1 MGLPP
6 ATPQDLP
13 GGNATLASTTRA
25 SLHSFLTHFFP
36 SVERIHC
43 ISATPSASSASTSA
57 MATDSNAAESTNTP
71 SPEATLVVRALCEK
85 TPKGLRW
92 REKRPRV
99 LAERMAWE
107 KKDAADEQVAAVAE
121 EEERPKGMEGEDL
134 GTLVVE
140 GVVRGNRLS
149 ANRLMHVQGWG
160 DFKISKVSEFSP
172 LDTLA
177 VW

>member
-1 MGLPP
+1 
-6 ATPQDLP
+6 
-13 GGNATLASTTRA
+13 
-25 SLHSFLTHFFP
+25 
-36 SVERIHC
+36 
-43 ISATPSASSASTSA
+43 
-57 MATDSNAAESTNTP
+57 MATDSTNTP
-71 SPEATLVVRALCEK
+71 SPEATFVVRALCEK

-107 KKDAADEQVAAVAE
+107 KKDAEDEQVTVE

-160 DFKISKVSEFSP
+160 DFKISKVP
-172 LDTLA
+172 LAVLFTLA
-177 VW
+177 VN

>member
-1 MGLPP
+1 MEPRL
-6 ATPQDLP
+6 TQDLP

-43 ISATPSASSASTSA
+43 ISATPSVSSSASTSA
-57 MATDSNAAESTNTP
+57 MATDSTSTP
-71 SPEATLVVRALCEK
+71 SPEATLIVRALCEK

-107 KKDAADEQVAAVAE
+107 KKDAADEQVVAGAD

-160 DFKISKVSEFSP
+160 DFKISKVSPFRF
-172 LDTLA
+172 TGILA
-177 VW
+177 VG